1 MNTRY
6 SHRFYDMFTGR
17 LMFVM
22 VLSYPSER
30 EYLLDNRVRVECV
43 QL

>member
-1 MNTRY
+1 
-6 SHRFYDMFTGR
+6 
-17 LMFVM
+17 M